1 MIAKTRAFSIAKL
14 VLALAILSGAALIS
28 PVVAAAAEGT
38 PISYEKESLAEY
50 EQQLAGA
57 QIQSVTINKRLRSL
71 RITLKDGRHVLAK
84 YNKKELT
91 TVEAA
96 LSAKHVPVIVLTPS
110 AALAEVK
117 AKPVHHK
124 LRYIV
129 GGALIVVI
137 AIVGGVLF
145 FYRRRRAEE

>member
-14 VLALAILSGAALIS
+14 VLAVAILSGATLIS
-28 PVVAAAAEGT
+28 PLVAAAAEGT

-50 EQQLAGA
+50 EQQLASS

-84 YNKKELT
+84 YNKKELP
-91 TVEAA
+91 TVKSA
-96 LSAKHVPVIVLTPS
+96 LAAKHVSVTVLTPTE
-110 AALAEVK
+110 ALNEVK